1 MFFVSRQQ
9 YWGVPAK
16 EGTVVEIASGG
27 SDYANPNMLVEKWRH
42 LGEGKEFKDPRE
54 AVEAAIN
61 VAKAWRASG
70 KKNVRIAYGST
81 GGFTMPFEPSTIKQ
95 AHAWAEKTY
104 EKMPKCDQC
113 GGVLPSNKRSRYKSW
128 ETGAEFCSERCA
140 ERAAEWDEEESR
152 RIQEEMDA
160 EGGGG
165 ARARRRP
172 GAHMAHKRS
181 GGGATASAS
190 ARRLGLKNYYT
201 LTIPWEPDPKKRT
214 EWHPTDRTGPFKTLQ
229 RGAFP
234 TTAAAHAWAKKHL
247 GPGATYSIHR
257 H

>member
-1 MFFVSRQQ
+1 MRA
-9 YWGVPAK
+9 YNN
-16 EGTVVEIASGG
+16 GTVVAVSEADIRSFCSQWPSSGLRG
-27 SDYANPNMLVEKWRH
+27 LKGVT
-42 LGEGKEFKDPRE
+42 F
-54 AVEAAIN
+54 V
-61 VAKAWRASG
+61 
-70 KKNVRIAYGST
+70 
-81 GGFTMPFEPSTIKQ
+81 FEPNGDLVDIEYKNGTYDQWDGPALTALSEDAQEYGRSRSSKGGGGASAQ
-95 AHAWAEKTY
+95 AHLRSA
-104 EKMPKCDQC
+104 PKCDQC
-113 GGVLPSNKRSRYKSW
+113 GGVLPDNKRSRYKSW

-165 ARARRRP
+165 ARARRHP
-172 GAHMAHKRS
+172 GAHAAHKRS
-181 GGGATASAS
+181 GGGATTSAS